1 MAEGPR
7 LFVSAG
13 DTSGDQHAAR
23 LLVRLR
29 QLLPGLQAEG
39 LGGPALAAAGC
50 ALHADLVSQSIFGFS
65 GALAAVP
72 HMLGVLRRAAGVLDA
87 RRPDAVILVDYPG
100 LNLYVA
106 RLAAA
111 RGIPAICFVAPQ
123 LWAWAPWRVRR
134 FARVLDEAL
143 VIFPF
148 EVAFWR
154 QAGVSAHHIGHP
166 LLDGLP
172 HDVAGVRAARDPALA
187 ALPRPVA
194 LLPGSRPREV
204 LEHMPLFLAAAK
216 LLLARH
222 PDATFHAAHV
232 SPVERENLAAHA
244 RAAGVPLQVH
254 GDRVHAVMSSCR
266 AALVA
271 SGTATLET
279 ALLGTPLVVV
289 YHVSPALRRVGQLL
303 VIPPFIGQV
312 NLVAGR
318 AIAPE
323 LVLAH
328 GDPQAPAAVAE
339 AALPLLADTPAWQA
353 QRRALAELRARTSG
367 PGAIERAAQ
376 HLARRLAAP
385 SAPSNP
391 PAATTGAH

>member
-1 MAEGPR
+1 MPDAPR

-29 QLLPGLQAEG
+29 ELCPGLSAEG
-39 LGGPALAAAGC
+39 LGGPELAAAGC
-50 ALHADLVSQSIFGFS
+50 ALHEDLVKDAIFGLS
-65 GALAAVP
+65 GALRAVP
-72 HMLGVLRRAAGVLDA
+72 HMLGVLRRTAGVLDA

-111 RGIPAICFVAPQ
+111 RGIPAIYFVAPQ
-123 LWAWAPWRVRR
+123 LWAWAPWRARR
-134 FARVLDEAL
+134 FARVLSEAL

-154 QAGVSAHHIGHP
+154 SAGVPARYIGHP

-172 HDVAGVRAARDPALA
+172 HDEAGLLARRDPAIT

-204 LEHMPLFLAAAK
+204 RELMPLLLAAARH
-216 LLLARH
+216 LLAAH
-222 PDATFHAAHV
+222 PDASFHCAHV
-232 SPVERENLAAHA
+232 SAVERANIERHAAQ
-244 RAAGVPLQVH
+244 AGLPLVLH

-279 ALLGTPLVVV
+279 ALLGTPHVLV
-289 YHVSPALRRVGQLL
+289 YRLSPAFYRVAQQLI
-303 VIPPFIGQV
+303 VTPFVGQV

-318 AIAPE
+318 AVTPE
-323 LVLAH
+323 VVVRAAGPDEARLVA
-328 GDPQAPAAVAE
+328 Q
-339 AALPLLADTPAWQA
+339 AALPLLSDGPQADA
-353 QRRALAELRARTSG
+353 QRSAFAELRRRVGT
-367 PGAIERAAQ
+367 GAVEAAAQ
-376 HLARRLAAP
+376 HLAVRLRKAVAEREAA
-385 SAPSNP
+385 AL
-391 PAATTGAH
+391 TG

>member
-1 MAEGPR
+1 LAERPR
-7 LFVSAG
+7 LFFSVG

-23 LLVRLR
+23 LLLRLQ
-29 QLLPGLQAEG
+29 QLVPGLAAEG
-39 LGGPALAAAGC
+39 LGGPALAGAGC
-50 ALHADLVSQSIFGFS
+50 ALHEDLVRQSIFGFS
-65 GALAAVP
+65 SALAAVP
-72 HMLGVLRRAAGVLDA
+72 HMLSVLRRAAGVLDA

-111 RGIPAICFVAPQ
+111 RGIPVIYFVAPQ

-134 FARVLDEAL
+134 FARVLSETL

-148 EVAFWR
+148 EEAFWR
-154 QAGVSAHHIGHP
+154 AAGVPAHYIGHP

-172 HDVAGVRAARDPALA
+172 HDEAALRAVRDPALA
-187 ALPRPVA
+187 ALSRPVA

-204 LEHMPLFLAAAK
+204 ADHMPLFLAAAK

-222 PDATFHAAHV
+222 PDTTFHAAHV
-232 SPVERENLAAHA
+232 SAAGRENVAAHA
-244 RAAGVPLQVH
+244 RAAGLPLEIH

-279 ALLGTPLVVV
+279 GLLGTPLVVV
-289 YHVSPALRRVGQLL
+289 YHVSPALARVGRLL
-303 VIPPFIGQV
+303 LIPPYFGQV

-323 LVLAH
+323 LLLQH
-328 GDPQAPAAVAE
+328 GEARAAEKVAE
-339 AALPLLADTPAWQA
+339 AALPLLEDTPAWHE
-353 QRRALAELRARTSG
+353 QRRALAELRERTSG

-385 SAPSNP
+385 
-391 PAATTGAH
+391 AATR